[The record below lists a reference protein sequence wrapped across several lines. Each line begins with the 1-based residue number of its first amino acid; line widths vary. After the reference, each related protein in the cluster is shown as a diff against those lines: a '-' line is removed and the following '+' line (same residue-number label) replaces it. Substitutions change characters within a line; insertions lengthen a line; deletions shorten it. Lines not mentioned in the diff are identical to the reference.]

1 MLRKLWKYEYRSTAR
16 MMWILVACLCGV
28 IALTGAL
35 VFFSSRFFAA
45 RNTLLSEELQG
56 LLGGCTALIALFLF
70 YIITAGSILCS
81 VFLFVRFYQD
91 VATDRAYLYFTTP
104 TTGAQKLSAKLLCG
118 YFWKF
123 LICLLTAVGLLCI
136 AALGIY
142 GSGVDFSFLRELTA
156 ALAYGF
162 SGAPLQAMVFAVVA
176 VLHLLLQPLYQ
187 LLVFY
192 FAISLGAVVARRMRL
207 LVSFGFFVCPN
218 LGTKLS
224 LSDRLFRPV
233 LCHWRR
239 HRENAADMANS
250 FGNGSLLL
258 ADFSFAARHYFLCD
272 DSMVFGKEDQF
283 NLNSCQRCG
292 GAQPC
297 GFSAPC

>member
-28 IALTGAL
+28 IALTGAM

-142 GSGVDFSFLRELTA
+142 GSGVNFSFLRELTA

-207 LVSFGFFVCPN
+207 LVSFGFLFALTSVQSFLYQIGYFALFFVIRD
-218 LGTKLS
+218 GTVKTPQTWLTLLATAVCFS
-224 LSDRLFRPV
+224 LIF
-233 LCHWRR
+233 H
-239 HRENAADMANS
+239 
-250 FGNGSLLL
+250 LLL
-258 ADFSFAARHYFLCD
+258 GIIFFVLIRWFLE
-272 DSMVFGKEDQF
+272 KKI
-283 NLNSCQRCG
+283 NLI
-292 GAQPC
+292 
-297 GFSAPC
+297 

>member
-28 IALTGAL
+28 IALTGAM

-207 LVSFGFFVCPN
+207 LASFGFLFALTSVQSFLYQIGYFALFFVIGD
-218 LGTKLS
+218 GTVKTPQTWLTLLATAVCFS
-224 LSDRLFRPV
+224 LIF
-233 LCHWRR
+233 H
-239 HRENAADMANS
+239 
-250 FGNGSLLL
+250 LLL
-258 ADFSFAARHYFLCD
+258 GIIFFVLIRWFLE
-272 DSMVFGKEDQF
+272 KKI
-283 NLNSCQRCG
+283 NLI
-292 GAQPC
+292 
-297 GFSAPC
+297 

>member
-28 IALTGAL
+28 IALTGAM

-45 RNTLLSEELQG
+45 QNTLLSEELQG

-123 LICLLTAVGLLCI
+123 LICLLTVVGLLCI

-207 LVSFGFFVCPN
+207 LVSFGFLFALTSVQSFLYQIGYFALFFVIGD
-218 LGTKLS
+218 GTVKTPQTWLTLLATAVCFS
-224 LSDRLFRPV
+224 LIF
-233 LCHWRR
+233 H
-239 HRENAADMANS
+239 
-250 FGNGSLLL
+250 LLL
-258 ADFSFAARHYFLCD
+258 GIIFFVLIRWFLE
-272 DSMVFGKEDQF
+272 KKI
-283 NLNSCQRCG
+283 NLI
-292 GAQPC
+292 
-297 GFSAPC
+297 

>member
-28 IALTGAL
+28 IALTGAM

-123 LICLLTAVGLLCI
+123 LIYILTAVGLLCI

-162 SGAPLQAMVFAVVA
+162 SRAPLQAMVFAVVA

-207 LVSFGFFVCPN
+207 LVSFGFLFALTSVQSFLYQIGYFALFFVIGD
-218 LGTKLS
+218 GTVKTPQTWLTLLATAVCFS
-224 LSDRLFRPV
+224 LIF
-233 LCHWRR
+233 H
-239 HRENAADMANS
+239 
-250 FGNGSLLL
+250 LLL
-258 ADFSFAARHYFLCD
+258 GIIFFVLIRWFLE
-272 DSMVFGKEDQF
+272 KKI
-283 NLNSCQRCG
+283 NLI
-292 GAQPC
+292 
-297 GFSAPC
+297 

>member
-28 IALTGAL
+28 IALTGAM

-56 LLGGCTALIALFLF
+56 MLGGCTALIALFLF

-91 VATDRAYLYFTTP
+91 VATDRAYLYFTTH

-207 LVSFGFFVCPN
+207 LVSFGFLFALTSVQSFLYQIGYFALFFVIGD
-218 LGTKLS
+218 GTVKTPQTWLTLLATAVCFS
-224 LSDRLFRPV
+224 LVF
-233 LCHWRR
+233 H
-239 HRENAADMANS
+239 
-250 FGNGSLLL
+250 LLL
-258 ADFSFAARHYFLCD
+258 GIIFFVLIRWFLE
-272 DSMVFGKEDQF
+272 KKI
-283 NLNSCQRCG
+283 NLI
-292 GAQPC
+292 
-297 GFSAPC
+297 

>member
-28 IALTGAL
+28 IALTGAM

-45 RNTLLSEELQG
+45 QNTLLSEELQG

-207 LVSFGFFVCPN
+207 LVSFGFLFALTSVQSFLYQIGYFALFFVIGD
-218 LGTKLS
+218 GTVKTPQTWLTLLATAVCFS
-224 LSDRLFRPV
+224 LIF
-233 LCHWRR
+233 H
-239 HRENAADMANS
+239 
-250 FGNGSLLL
+250 LLL
-258 ADFSFAARHYFLCD
+258 GIIFFVLIRWFLE
-272 DSMVFGKEDQF
+272 KKI
-283 NLNSCQRCG
+283 NLI
-292 GAQPC
+292 
-297 GFSAPC
+297 

>member
-28 IALTGAL
+28 IALTGAM

-207 LVSFGFFVCPN
+207 LVSFGFLFALTSVQSFLYQIGYFAPFFVIGD
-218 LGTKLS
+218 GTVKTPQTWLTLLATAVCFS
-224 LSDRLFRPV
+224 LIF
-233 LCHWRR
+233 H
-239 HRENAADMANS
+239 
-250 FGNGSLLL
+250 LLL
-258 ADFSFAARHYFLCD
+258 GIIFFVLIRWFLE
-272 DSMVFGKEDQF
+272 KKI
-283 NLNSCQRCG
+283 NLI
-292 GAQPC
+292 
-297 GFSAPC
+297 

>member
-28 IALTGAL
+28 IALTGAM

-104 TTGAQKLSAKLLCG
+104 TTGGQKLSAKLLCG

-207 LVSFGFFVCPN
+207 LVSFGFLFALTSVQSFLYQIGYFALFFVIGD
-218 LGTKLS
+218 GTVKTPQTWLTLLATAVCFS
-224 LSDRLFRPV
+224 LIF
-233 LCHWRR
+233 H
-239 HRENAADMANS
+239 
-250 FGNGSLLL
+250 LLL
-258 ADFSFAARHYFLCD
+258 GIIFFVLIRWFLE
-272 DSMVFGKEDQF
+272 KKI
-283 NLNSCQRCG
+283 NLI
-292 GAQPC
+292 
-297 GFSAPC
+297 

>member
-28 IALTGAL
+28 IALTGAM

-142 GSGVDFSFLRELTA
+142 GSGVNFSFLRELTA

-192 FAISLGAVVARRMRL
+192 FAISLGAVVARRLRL
-207 LVSFGFFVCPN
+207 LVSFGFLFALTSVQSFLYQIGYFALFFVIRD
-218 LGTKLS
+218 GTVKTPQTWLTLLATAVCFS
-224 LSDRLFRPV
+224 LIF
-233 LCHWRR
+233 H
-239 HRENAADMANS
+239 
-250 FGNGSLLL
+250 LLL
-258 ADFSFAARHYFLCD
+258 GIIFFVLIRWFLE
-272 DSMVFGKEDQF
+272 KKI
-283 NLNSCQRCG
+283 NLI
-292 GAQPC
+292 
-297 GFSAPC
+297 

>member
-28 IALTGAL
+28 IALTGAM

-123 LICLLTAVGLLCI
+123 LIWLLTAVGLLCI
-136 AALGIY
+136 
-142 GSGVDFSFLRELTA
+142 A

-207 LVSFGFFVCPN
+207 LVSFGFLFALTSVQSFLYQIGYFALFFVIGD
-218 LGTKLS
+218 GTVKTPQTWLTLLATAVCFS
-224 LSDRLFRPV
+224 LIF
-233 LCHWRR
+233 H
-239 HRENAADMANS
+239 
-250 FGNGSLLL
+250 LLL
-258 ADFSFAARHYFLCD
+258 GIIFFVLIRWFLE
-272 DSMVFGKEDQF
+272 KKI
-283 NLNSCQRCG
+283 NLN
-292 GAQPC
+292 
-297 GFSAPC
+297 

>member
-28 IALTGAL
+28 IALTGAM

-123 LICLLTAVGLLCI
+123 LICLLTVVGLLCI

-192 FAISLGAVVARRMRL
+192 FAISLGAVVARRLRL
-207 LVSFGFFVCPN
+207 LVSFGFLFALTSVQSFLYQIGYFALFFVIGD
-218 LGTKLS
+218 GTVKTPQTWLTLLATAVCFS
-224 LSDRLFRPV
+224 LIF
-233 LCHWRR
+233 H
-239 HRENAADMANS
+239 
-250 FGNGSLLL
+250 LLL
-258 ADFSFAARHYFLCD
+258 GIIFFVLIRWFLE
-272 DSMVFGKEDQF
+272 KKI
-283 NLNSCQRCG
+283 NLI
-292 GAQPC
+292 
-297 GFSAPC
+297 

>member
-1 MLRKLWKYEYRSTAR
+1 MQRKLWKYEYRSTAR

-28 IALTGAL
+28 IALTGAM

-156 ALAYGF
+156 ALAFGF
-162 SGAPLQAMVFAVVA
+162 FGAPLQAMVFAVVA

-207 LVSFGFFVCPN
+207 LVSFGFLFALTSVQSFLYQIGYFALFFVIGD
-218 LGTKLS
+218 GTVKTPQTWLTLLATAVCFS
-224 LSDRLFRPV
+224 LIF
-233 LCHWRR
+233 H
-239 HRENAADMANS
+239 
-250 FGNGSLLL
+250 LLL
-258 ADFSFAARHYFLCD
+258 GIIFFVMIRWFLE
-272 DSMVFGKEDQF
+272 KKI
-283 NLNSCQRCG
+283 NLI
-292 GAQPC
+292 
-297 GFSAPC
+297 

>member
-28 IALTGAL
+28 IALTGAM

-142 GSGVDFSFLRELTA
+142 GSGVDFSFLRELMA

-207 LVSFGFFVCPN
+207 LVSFGFLFALTSVQSFLYQIGYFALFFVIGD
-218 LGTKLS
+218 GTVKTPQTWLTLLATAVCFS
-224 LSDRLFRPV
+224 LIF
-233 LCHWRR
+233 H
-239 HRENAADMANS
+239 
-250 FGNGSLLL
+250 LLL
-258 ADFSFAARHYFLCD
+258 GIIFFVLIRWFLE
-272 DSMVFGKEDQF
+272 KKI
-283 NLNSCQRCG
+283 NLI
-292 GAQPC
+292 
-297 GFSAPC
+297 

>member
-28 IALTGAL
+28 IALTGAM

-123 LICLLTAVGLLCI
+123 LICLLTVVGLLCI

-207 LVSFGFFVCPN
+207 LVSFGFLFALTSVQSFLYQIGYFALFFVIGD
-218 LGTKLS
+218 GTVKTPQTWLTLLATAVCFS
-224 LSDRLFRPV
+224 LIF
-233 LCHWRR
+233 H
-239 HRENAADMANS
+239 
-250 FGNGSLLL
+250 LLL
-258 ADFSFAARHYFLCD
+258 GIIFFVLIRWFLE
-272 DSMVFGKEDQF
+272 KKI
-283 NLNSCQRCG
+283 NLI
-292 GAQPC
+292 
-297 GFSAPC
+297 

>member
-1 MLRKLWKYEYRSTAR
+1 MLRKLLKYEYRSTAR

-28 IALTGAL
+28 IALTGAM

-207 LVSFGFFVCPN
+207 LVSFGFLFALTSVQSFLYQIGYFALFFVIGD
-218 LGTKLS
+218 GTVKTPQTWLTLLATAVCFS
-224 LSDRLFRPV
+224 LIF
-233 LCHWRR
+233 H
-239 HRENAADMANS
+239 
-250 FGNGSLLL
+250 LLL
-258 ADFSFAARHYFLCD
+258 GIIFFVLIRWFLE
-272 DSMVFGKEDQF
+272 KKI
-283 NLNSCQRCG
+283 NLI
-292 GAQPC
+292 
-297 GFSAPC
+297 

>member
-28 IALTGAL
+28 IALTGAM

-207 LVSFGFFVCPN
+207 LVSFGFLFALTSVQSFLYQIGYFALFFVIGD
-218 LGTKLS
+218 GTVKTPQTWLTLLAMAVCFS
-224 LSDRLFRPV
+224 LIF
-233 LCHWRR
+233 H
-239 HRENAADMANS
+239 
-250 FGNGSLLL
+250 LLL
-258 ADFSFAARHYFLCD
+258 GIIFFVLIRWFLE
-272 DSMVFGKEDQF
+272 KKI
-283 NLNSCQRCG
+283 NLI
-292 GAQPC
+292 
-297 GFSAPC
+297 

>member
-28 IALTGAL
+28 IALTGAM

-142 GSGVDFSFLRELTA
+142 GSGVNFSFLRELTA

-176 VLHLLLQPLYQ
+176 VFHLLLQPLYQ

-192 FAISLGAVVARRMRL
+192 FAISLGAVVARRLRL
-207 LVSFGFFVCPN
+207 LVSFGFLFALTSVQSFLYQIGYFALFFVIRD
-218 LGTKLS
+218 GTVKTPQTWLTLLATAVCFS
-224 LSDRLFRPV
+224 LIF
-233 LCHWRR
+233 H
-239 HRENAADMANS
+239 
-250 FGNGSLLL
+250 LLL
-258 ADFSFAARHYFLCD
+258 GIIFFVLIRWFLE
-272 DSMVFGKEDQF
+272 KKI
-283 NLNSCQRCG
+283 NLI
-292 GAQPC
+292 
-297 GFSAPC
+297 

>member
-28 IALTGAL
+28 IALTGAM

-142 GSGVDFSFLRELTA
+142 GSGVDFSFLRELTT

-207 LVSFGFFVCPN
+207 LVSFGFLFALTSVQSFLYQIGYFALFFVIGD
-218 LGTKLS
+218 GTVKTPQTWLTLLATAVCFS
-224 LSDRLFRPV
+224 LIF
-233 LCHWRR
+233 H
-239 HRENAADMANS
+239 
-250 FGNGSLLL
+250 LLL
-258 ADFSFAARHYFLCD
+258 GIIFFVLIRWFLE
-272 DSMVFGKEDQF
+272 KKI
-283 NLNSCQRCG
+283 NLI
-292 GAQPC
+292 
-297 GFSAPC
+297 

>member
-28 IALTGAL
+28 IALTGAM

-142 GSGVDFSFLRELTA
+142 GSGVDFSFLRELMA

-207 LVSFGFFVCPN
+207 LVSFGFLFALTSVQSFLYQIGYFALFVVIGD
-218 LGTKLS
+218 GTVKTPQTWLTLLATAVCFS
-224 LSDRLFRPV
+224 LIF
-233 LCHWRR
+233 H
-239 HRENAADMANS
+239 
-250 FGNGSLLL
+250 LLL
-258 ADFSFAARHYFLCD
+258 GIIFFVLIRWFLE
-272 DSMVFGKEDQF
+272 KKI
-283 NLNSCQRCG
+283 NLI
-292 GAQPC
+292 
-297 GFSAPC
+297 

>member
-28 IALTGAL
+28 IALTGAM

-123 LICLLTAVGLLCI
+123 LICLLTAAGLLCI

-162 SGAPLQAMVFAVVA
+162 SGAPLRAMVFAVVA

-207 LVSFGFFVCPN
+207 LVSFGFLFALTSVQSFLYQIGYFALFFVIGD
-218 LGTKLS
+218 GTVKTPQTWLTLLATAVCFS
-224 LSDRLFRPV
+224 LIF
-233 LCHWRR
+233 H
-239 HRENAADMANS
+239 
-250 FGNGSLLL
+250 LLL
-258 ADFSFAARHYFLCD
+258 GIIFFVLIRWFLE
-272 DSMVFGKEDQF
+272 KKI
-283 NLNSCQRCG
+283 NLI
-292 GAQPC
+292 
-297 GFSAPC
+297 

>member
-28 IALTGAL
+28 IALTGAM

-123 LICLLTAVGLLCI
+123 LIYLLTAVGLLCI

-207 LVSFGFFVCPN
+207 LVSFGFLFALTSVQSFLYQIGYFALFFVIGD
-218 LGTKLS
+218 GTVKTPQTWITLLATAVCFS
-224 LSDRLFRPV
+224 LIF
-233 LCHWRR
+233 H
-239 HRENAADMANS
+239 
-250 FGNGSLLL
+250 LLL
-258 ADFSFAARHYFLCD
+258 GIIFFVLIRWFLE
-272 DSMVFGKEDQF
+272 KKI
-283 NLNSCQRCG
+283 NLI
-292 GAQPC
+292 
-297 GFSAPC
+297 